1 MAVMR
6 QAQFGKMSFLAFLAI
21 GALVMTLNGQAGGS
35 SATLAHSAEKR
46 DLPIGPHIGTLAVL
60 LATILTDGE
69 SGEGWSR
76 KPRHVYMIFFDFD
89 IFVDFY
95 HELETTKLWFRS
107 HREDHPHV
115 FRSQVARKKSPL
127 YMQGTLA
134 TLRSDH
140 SPVFRDHCDAFRS
153 LLDHLILSCT
163 KPDEQQLFTYLIEV
177 QILADSMY
185 EVVF

>member
-1 MAVMR
+1 MPLWHIQPRNVTC
-6 QAQFGKMSFLAFLAI
+6 Q
-21 GALVMTLNGQAGGS
+21 
-35 SATLAHSAEKR
+35 SARTLAH
-46 DLPIGPHIGTLAVL
+46 L
-60 LATILTDGE
+60 LCFWPPSSPMGE

-76 KPRHVYMIFFDFD
+76 KPRHVYIIFFDFD

-107 HREDHPHV
+107 NREDHPHV

-163 KPDEQQLFTYLIEV
+163 KPDEQQLFKYLIEV